1 MFPSGD
7 CGWNLSCLLVANFS
21 PLHRVSVSFLGH
33 SGDDVNRS
41 SPPVTPVTTEQSPES
56 PIPTERVRQSGGV
69 LSHLGHLRSESQR
82 AGGQR

>member
-1 MFPSGD
+1 MFPSED
-7 CGWNLSCLLVANFS
+7 CGWTLSCLLVANFS

-56 PIPTERVRQSGGV
+56 PETHGASEAEWRRSQSPWPP
-69 LSHLGHLRSESQR
+69 SE
-82 AGGQR
+82 